1 MIRTQARPAGLLAR
15 GLDGLLARGIAG
27 ACALW
32 MPTLAHAGG
41 GLMVRSQP
49 EGLRIYVD
57 GDETGLVTP
66 AQLLGLPAGPH
77 RIELTGDCK
86 GAVGEVNIEEGKV
99 SELSLPADLVW
110 GWLRVSPNP
119 STAAVAVD
127 GVEGPPN
134 RQLNCGSHAIRVALP
149 GYVQSVQTVEIEAG
163 RTVEL
168 PVSLDPLG
176 NGSLSLVIDPPEA
189 EVKLDGRAIG
199 KGSVSQP
206 TVVAGPHLLELSA
219 PGYTP
224 LQQSILIDAGAETR
238 LALHLERAPGAALAA
253 TPEPK
258 PPREGLSR
266 SQKLKVTGWS
276 VGAVGLGVG
285 VFGATRFA
293 VSGAAYDEY
302 VQRSASGPGPQS
314 EVEAIRDEQVVPAR
328 NLGVTLSTVGAAM
341 LAGGLTMAV
350 TF

>member
-1 MIRTQARPAGLLAR
+1 MLTKRETIPQRSSEHARTRSGPHNRERFEFHIDGPRIEPFPQNNIDAKVFHHRVDKLFDGGRQTVDFIDKENRIATRVCQIRQQILGGSQSRAR
-15 GLDGLLARGIAG
+15 GDLALDIEFFGQCQSQCCLA
-27 ACALW
+27 
-32 MPTLAHAGG
+32 
-41 GLMVRSQP
+41 Q
-49 EGLRIYVD
+49 
-57 GDETGLVTP
+57 
-66 AQLLGLPAGPH
+66 
-77 RIELTGDCK
+77 
-86 GAVGEVNIEEGKV
+86 
-99 SELSLPADLVW
+99 
-110 GWLRVSPNP
+110 
-119 STAAVAVD
+119 
-127 GVEGPPN
+127 
-134 RQLNCGSHAIRVALP
+134 
-149 GYVQSVQTVEIEAG
+149 AG
-163 RTVEL
+163 RTIEL

-176 NGSLSLVIDPPEA
+176 NGSLSLVIDPPET

-258 PPREGLSR
+258 PKPPSEGLSR

-285 VFGATRFA
+285 IFGATRFA

-314 EVEAIRDEQVVPAR
+314 EVESIRDEQVVPAR